1 MVLRDG
7 TNRRVFTG
15 EIFFNRRLIQ
25 RDFPALTTVVATGRA
40 RTGKAGDKGRFS
52 DGVSFIT
59 QAPELKKAAFAAL
72 IVYHVSVNQSPD

>member
-15 EIFFNRRLIQ
+15 EILFNRRLIQ

-40 RTGKAGDKGRFS
+40 RTGKAGDKAGS
-52 DGVSFIT
+52 VTVISFIT

>member
-15 EIFFNRRLIQ
+15 EILFNRRLIQ

-52 DGVSFIT
+52 DGDFFT